1 MSKKVSVLK
10 NLLSA
15 AAEGD
20 LSRLKGLVEAHGGVG
35 LVVEGMTALTQ
46 ACRFGQLEVAQWLIA
61 AGADVNQSNKLME
74 PALHNAVRSR
84 NIGLVRLLLAEGA
97 DPNLRSEAYGE
108 VALTLAIG
116 SQESE
121 ISVLLLRAG
130 ADFALAHPM
139 SLAKLSGSEV
149 VEAIT
154 KQPLWFRRSAPNGVT
169 FLHAMAFFGGAAY
182 IERAIAAGL
191 DVLRFERSSYGKNLL
206 EMAMSGGCSEV
217 EALLRQQFA
226 EAAVC

>member
-1 MSKKVSVLK
+1 MGKKASVLK
-10 NLLSA
+10 DILSA

-20 LSRLKGLVEAHGGVG
+20 LSRLKELVEARGGVG

-46 ACRFGQLEVAQWLIA
+46 ACRFGQLEVARWLIA
-61 AGADVNQSNKLME
+61 AGADVNQCNKLIE

-84 NIGLVRLLLAEGA
+84 KIGLVQLLLSEGA
-97 DPNLRSEAYGE
+97 DPNLRSGSYGE

-121 ISVLLLRAG
+121 MSVMLLKAG
-130 ADFALAHPM
+130 ADFAMAHPM
-139 SLAKLSGSEV
+139 SLAKLSDSAV

-154 KQPLWFRRSAPNGVT
+154 KQPQWFRRSAPNSVA
-169 FLHAMAFFGGAAY
+169 FLHSMAFFGGAAY
-182 IERAIAAGL
+182 IERAIADGL
-191 DVLRFERSSYGKNLL
+191 DVLRFERSSNGMTLL
-206 EMAMSGGCSEV
+206 EMAMSGGSSEV

-226 EAAVC
+226 EATAC